1 MTDTGFAAALKDWR
15 RRRRM
20 SQLDLGLTSDVSA
33 RHISFLETGRARPSR
48 SMVLRLCE
56 TLDVPRPARNGL
68 LNAAGF
74 APAYRSR
81 DLETPDME
89 SVRSALVWTLK
100 RHDPYP
106 ALALDRHWT
115 LVRLN
120 RAAARLVAAVGLT
133 AGDSLLKAL
142 LDPHGLPTAVA
153 NWPDVAHHLS
163 VRLRTESAHYGG
175 DPVLEAAAA
184 RLAEAAEPVPNPP
197 SAPLPAIIATRYR
210 LGDTELALFST
221 LAQFGTA
228 EDMALAELKIELLF
242 PEDEA
247 TRMVLEQLA
256 AAEP

>member
-56 TLDVPRPARNGL
+56 TLDVPRPARNTL

-81 DLETPDME
+81 DLDTPHMD
-89 SVRSALVWTLK
+89 SVRQALVWTLD

-120 RAAARLVAAVGLT
+120 RAAARLLSAAGLA
-133 AGDSLLKAL
+133 AGDSLLQAL
-142 LDPHGLPTAVA
+142 LDPNGLPSTIA
-153 NWPDVAHHLS
+153 NWPEVAHHLS

-175 DPVLEAAAA
+175 DTFLEEAASA
-184 RLAEAAEPVPNPP
+184 LAEAAEPFQNPP
-197 SAPLPAIIATRYR
+197 STPLPAIIATRYR
-210 LGDTELALFST
+210 LGEIELALFST

-242 PEDEA
+242 PDDEA
-247 TRMVLEQLA
+247 TRLTLEQLA
-256 AAEP
+256 SAGS

>member
-1 MTDTGFAAALKDWR
+1 
-15 RRRRM
+15 M

-56 TLDVPRPARNGL
+56 TLDVPRPARNTL

-81 DLETPDME
+81 DLDTPDMD
-89 SVRSALVWTLK
+89 SVRHALVWTLD

-120 RAAARLVAAVGLT
+120 RAATRLLSAVGLS
-133 AGDSLLKAL
+133 AGDSLLQAL
-142 LDPHGLPTAVA
+142 LDPNGLPTAVV
-153 NWPDVAHHLS
+153 NWPDVAHHLC

-175 DPVLEAAAA
+175 DTLLEEAATI
-184 RLAEAAEPVPNPP
+184 LAETAEPVPTPP
-197 SAPLPAIIATRYR
+197 SAPLPAIVSTRYR
-210 LGDTELALFST
+210 LGDIELALFST

-228 EDMALAELKIELLF
+228 EDMTLAELKIELLF

-247 TRMVLEQLA
+247 TRLALEQI
-256 AAEP
+256 AEADP